1 MWGHQRFSGFRLGLP
16 RLSKV
21 ESTGTEHGLHI
32 EQIKIMK
39 KMYEPKVFKSPNNKT
54 AKNSDCEMENKQDE
68 AMFPSERVSRLRQG
82 NPDSLTNSLN

>member
-1 MWGHQRFSGFRLGLP
+1 
-16 RLSKV
+16 
-21 ESTGTEHGLHI
+21 
-32 EQIKIMK
+32 
-39 KMYEPKVFKSPNNKT
+39 MYEPKVFKAPNNKT